1 MVSNTGDWE
10 SARFCTYPQ
19 QITLGFSDLV
29 IINKIKIVSH
39 PTKVPQKINL
49 LYHSPTVENQQEYTK
64 IGYVTFKAPKEEQ

>member
-1 MVSNTGDWE
+1 MKIRYKISSFSSENPSNPIINLVSNTGDWE

-19 QITLGFSDLV
+19 QITLAFNDPV

-49 LYHSPTVENQQEYTK
+49 LYHLPTV
-64 IGYVTFKAPKEEQ
+64 